1 MENWIVMGA
10 VVFAVCL
17 IHPPFL
23 GGVLSVCVM
32 MLATYIVFKL
42 IGG

>member
-10 VVFAVCL
+10 VVFALCL
-17 IHPPFL
+17 IHPPFF
-23 GGVLSVCVM
+23 GGVLSVGFM
-32 MLATYIVFKL
+32 MLATFIVFKL